1 MESPFLIFMLTRDM
15 VEEFVKNPTEPHRH
29 DFEEVI
35 VITEGQ
41 PCHYI
46 DFQREQ
52 LSAPVVVYVALGKLH
67 QFSPDENTRGWVIR
81 YNNEYIPQSSFHF
94 YSNFID
100 SINYPIVSPDC
111 LQNLN
116 TLCEMMYREFSASN
130 PNHSMIQH
138 LLGALFAKLEGE
150 GRRNYFTEHNEKN
163 PDLITFNNFLR
174 ILEENFRR
182 PDGMEFYAEKLNMQ
196 ARSLNAI
203 SKKVFNKSVSE
214 VIESRKLTEARQ
226 LLLHS
231 NKSISEI
238 GFELGYTEK
247 SYFSR
252 VFHKKT
258 GLTPTDYKNKMQ
270 VLLA

>member
-1 MESPFLIFMLTRDM
+1 MESPFLIFELTKDI
-15 VEEFVKNPTEPHRH
+15 VAKYLEDPTPPHRH
-29 DFEEVI
+29 DYEEVI
-35 VITEGQ
+35 VITEGT

-46 DFQREQ
+46 DFAREQ
-52 LSAPVVVYVALGKLH
+52 LQAPMVVYVALGKLH
-67 QFSPDENTRGWVIR
+67 QFSPDINTRGWVIR
-81 YNNEYIPQSSFHF
+81 YQNEYIPQSTFHF

-100 SINYPIVSPDC
+100 SINYPVQSGEC
-111 LQNLN
+111 LQNM
-116 TLCEMMYREFSASN
+116 TILCEMMFREYSLPI
-130 PNHSMIQH
+130 PNHNMIQH

-150 GRRNYFTEHNEKN
+150 GRRNYFSEHNEKN

-182 PDGMEFYAEKLNMQ
+182 PDGVEYYAEKLNMP

-203 SKKVFNKSVSE
+203 SKKVFNKSISE

-231 NKSISEI
+231 NKTISEI
-238 GFELGYTEK
+238 GFELGYNEK

-258 GLTPTDYKNKMQ
+258 GLTPSEYKNKMQ
-270 VLLA
+270 DLLA